1 MSGIV
6 FRLYGD
12 RLKIKNKQN
21 LILLYFLNA
30 YHNMNFIDSY
40 EIKHVDMSWVID
52 NKQYGSLNHPTVM
65 IGDDNE
71 SYQVKFNKPDDMRI
85 GINELVCN
93 LIGLELELPMFESI
107 IASISQELI
116 DSNEKLSEFCPGD
129 HFAQVYL
136 QPFETVN
143 SYKIQGKTIDKD
155 MIGNFRQI
163 PDFIIFDKY
172 IENFDRHE
180 NNICLLENEK
190 LTDKVDYYLFDH
202 DLAFQRN
209 PNIKTDIRGLREMKR
224 TLHQMHFV
232 VDHIDK
238 FRLFDRG
245 INRTIDLANTI
256 PDIIKKIPTSW
267 KNGYEEYIN
276 NVEILLT
283 EFTKNMANEH
293 IQLNR
298 DKLSSLQ

>member
-1 MSGIV
+1 
-6 FRLYGD
+6 
-12 RLKIKNKQN
+12 
-21 LILLYFLNA
+21 
-30 YHNMNFIDSY
+30 MNFIDSY
-40 EIKHVDMSWVID
+40 EIKHVNMLWVID
-52 NKQYGSLNHPTVM
+52 NKQYGSLNYPIVM
-65 IGDDNE
+65 VGDDNE
-71 SYQVKFNKPDDMRI
+71 SYQVKFNKPNDMRI

-93 LIGLELELPMFESI
+93 LIGLELELPLFQPL
-107 IASISQELI
+107 IANISQELI
-116 DSNEKLSEFCPGD
+116 DSNEKLSEFCSGE

-143 SYKIQGKTIDKD
+143 SYKIQGKIIDKD

-172 IENFDRHE
+172 VENFDRHGD
-180 NNICLLENEK
+180 NICLLENER
-190 LTDKVDYYLFDH
+190 LPNKVDYYLFDH

-209 PNIKTDIRGLREMKR
+209 PDVKTDIRGLREIKR

-245 INRTIDLANTI
+245 INRTLDLVNLI

-267 KNGYEEYIN
+267 RYGYEEYIN
-276 NVEILLT
+276 NVEVLLT
-283 EFTKNMANEH
+283 QFTKNIANEH

-298 DKLSSLQ
+298 DKLPSL